1 MKVSQIGIVSV
12 VMVSLAG
19 CSAMGLGN
27 KRIDYVADA
36 EQVPALEVPPELS
49 TPQTD
54 DRYKVPGAEDESVAT
69 YSAYTKKEAAPA
81 SGLLPSPRSAA
92 AKAAVLPVVKG
103 VSLERNG
110 TQRWLKVDDTAE
122 NVWPVVKS
130 FLHEAG
136 LNIQSEDQAAG
147 IIETEWAE
155 SRSKNSK
162 DSGIL
167 SKLFD
172 NILSTG
178 ERDRYRIRL
187 ERSKDGVSTEIY
199 ITHYG
204 KEEVLDSSG
213 STTNWQSRPNDP
225 ELEAEL
231 LQRLMVRL
239 GASPVQAVAAVAPG
253 GTVTAGAANLLQA
266 ADGSSVIVI
275 NDAFDRSWRRVGL
288 AIERAGFVVED
299 KDREKGIYFLGTV
312 KVEKSWYEKL
322 EFWKSEENTN
332 VHYRVNVKDDGASC
346 EVSVTDQN
354 GAGSDVSRQKLE
366 AIYKN
371 INQ

>member
-1 MKVSQIGIVSV
+1 MKVSHIGICSV
-12 VMVSLAG
+12 TLISLVG

-27 KRIDYVADA
+27 KRIDYGAAAV
-36 EQVPALEVPPELS
+36 QVPTLETPPELS
-49 TPQTD
+49 APQTD
-54 DRYKVPGAEDESVAT
+54 DRYKVAGADGESVAT
-69 YSAYTKKEAAPA
+69 YSAYSKEEASPVAHKAAP
-81 SGLLPSPRSAA
+81 
-92 AKAAVLPVVKG
+92 VVPVAKG
-103 VSLERNG
+103 VSLEKSC
-110 TQRWLKVDDTAE
+110 TQRWLKVEDTPE
-122 NVWPVVKS
+122 NVWPVLKS

-178 ERDRYRIRL
+178 ERHRYRIRK
-187 ERSKDGVSTEIY
+187 ERSKDGASTEIY
-199 ITHYG
+199 LPQYG

-239 GASPVQAVAAVAPG
+239 GASQGQAVAAVAPG
-253 GTVTAGAANLLQA
+253 GAVAAGAANLLQA
-266 ADGSSVIVI
+266 ADGSSIIVI
-275 NDAFDRSWRRVGL
+275 NDAFDKSWRRVGL
-288 AIERAGFVVED
+288 AIEHAGLVVED

-312 KVEKSWYEKL
+312 KAKKSWYEKM
-322 EFWKSEENTN
+322 EFWKSEENSN
-332 VHYRVNVKDDGASC
+332 LRYRVTVKDGGTSC

-354 GAGSDVSRQKLE
+354 GDVSDISRQKLE